1 MLPTLTSK
9 NGKHV
14 SVRISFTVRRIEK
27 CWIVARVFLHFPF
40 PPPETE
46 SCCFFSPKKCSE
58 NLKYLFLFCILF
70 FVPITALLNLCTN
83 TGKYSRYAYFSNY
96 VNLRILIPIRVS
108 WWYAFRIHKCKMKI
122 FLFYL
127 KCEFTS
133 FFCKRNTVQ
142 WFITKN
148 LFCSI

>member
-1 MLPTLTSK
+1 MLNCSACLSTFSISTAG
-9 NGKHV
+9 N
-14 SVRISFTVRRIEK
+14 RIV
-27 CWIVARVFLHFPF
+27 
-40 PPPETE
+40 
-46 SCCFFSPKKCSE
+46 
-58 NLKYLFLFCILF
+58 LF
-70 FVPITALLNLCTN
+70 FLSKEMQWKFKILVFVLHLIFCSNHSITYLCTN

-148 LFCSI
+148 LFCFI